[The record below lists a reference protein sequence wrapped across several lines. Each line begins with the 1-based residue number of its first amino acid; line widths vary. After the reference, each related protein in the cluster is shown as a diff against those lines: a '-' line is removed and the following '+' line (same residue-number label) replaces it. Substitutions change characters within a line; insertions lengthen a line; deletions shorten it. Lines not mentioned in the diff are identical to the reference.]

1 MDTDKHGFLK
11 YNRNDAT
18 DAKKDF
24 SQRRR
29 DAEKTLRI
37 RYIPMNRDK
46 LLDTDGHGFL
56 KYNRND
62 AKDAKQ
68 TEDRRQKT
76 GVSRTKNKYG
86 IYSSDES

>member
-1 MDTDKHGFLK
+1 
-11 YNRNDAT
+11 
-18 DAKKDF
+18 
-24 SQRRR
+24 
-29 DAEKTLRI
+29 
-37 RYIPMNRDK
+37 MNRDK